1 MRYWKKFVAC
11 LTALMFI
18 VMMLALAGCQFVVI
32 GPSGSTGSDSASSDS
47 ASSDSAGSGGS
58 SADSSGGGAPGED
71 ESGEETEDEIRQ
83 SLYEAFEL
91 DGIRGLNATLDLRST
106 ESTSDGTRQSESYIE
121 ATAAWDDDGV
131 LSADAYYIQEG
142 TYPDG
147 GQSYVYAYGGFAR
160 DVDFFDGG
168 YDCYT
173 ILASDAVDD
182 SVSSENNVSAIRK
195 YIVDNKDEII
205 AERQSID
212 WLSMICDTAGKVGET
227 RQAYFEGLGVLLG
240 AVEQVPAFFGGE
252 LDITDTGYT
261 LTYSMEDCIDLFCN
275 YILKGILEAVDED
288 PAMTC
293 EEFAGLDEIVLLSNL
308 LFADYAAEDMQGLL
322 RVAVKELMATGMGGV
337 PADVVSQI
345 DFNAIF
351 PAITDGQTAG
361 EYLLVCV
368 ANFPEIVKGVM
379 HAIGET
385 DTSVVDGLT
394 PRMWMTQFLYAVG
407 RLEVPEDGKLL
418 DAFTQW
424 YTAKKA
430 DWAAYGKE
438 ASFTLIFDEDRI
450 PVGLDIYIL
459 SEQTTA
465 EGGEEPLFLFDGHLD
480 FCYEAPELFDLTGY
494 TYYAGERVID
504 KTYSDRMEV
513 AVYDDNAAESPVFR
527 ELRIETVVSGNG
539 GTVTV
544 TLSDEEGTEVWTG
557 TLSSAQLEIRITLEA
572 EGVPCELRV
581 GSKWVNKKANGEV
594 SFRSIYCLVEGGDDS
609 IYIFGEWDS
618 ESFDTESIYQIFD

>member
-32 GPSGSTGSDSASSDS
+32 GPSGSTGSDSTSSDS
-47 ASSDSAGSGGS
+47 AGSDSAGSGGS

-91 DGIRGLNATLDLRST
+91 DDIRGLNATLDLRST

-252 LDITDTGYT
+252 LNITDTGYT

-275 YILKGILEAVDED
+275 YILKGVLEAVDEN
-288 PAMTC
+288 PEMTC
-293 EEFAGLDEIVLLSNL
+293 EEFAELDEIVLMSNL

-322 RVAVKELMATGMGGV
+322 RVAVKELMAAGMGGV

-379 HAIGET
+379 HELGET

-394 PRMWMTQFLYAVG
+394 PRMWMEQLLYAVG

-494 TYYAGERVID
+494 TYYAGERMPDAELQEVISWD
-504 KTYSDRMEV
+504 GFDV
-513 AVYDDNAAESPVFR
+513 ESGTDISGLLGATISVR
-527 ELRIETVVSGNG
+527 ENG
-539 GTVTV
+539 GRVVV
-544 TLSDEEGTEVWTG
+544 TLSDDTG
-557 TLSSAQLEIRITLEA
+557 VLATGELFADHLNDQTQITVDGMNCIANFSCNADIFIDGVRIE
-572 EGVPCELRV
+572 RV
-581 GSKWVNKKANGEV
+581 SV
-594 SFRSIYCLVEGGDDS
+594 SIYSEDESGWLNAVWNSAPFETEP
-609 IYIFGEWDS
+609 IYETIA
-618 ESFDTESIYQIFD
+618 

>member
-1 MRYWKKFVAC
+1 MRYWKKVVAC

-32 GPSGSTGSDSASSDS
+32 GPSGSTGSDSTSSDS

-252 LDITDTGYT
+252 LNITDTGYT

-275 YILKGILEAVDED
+275 YILKGVLEAVDEN
-288 PAMTC
+288 PEMTC
-293 EEFAGLDEIVLLSNL
+293 EEFAELDEIVLMSNL

-322 RVAVKELMATGMGGV
+322 RVAVKALMTTGMGGV
-337 PADVVSQI
+337 PADVVSNI

-361 EYLLVCV
+361 EYLCVCV

-394 PRMWMTQFLYAVG
+394 PRMWMEQLLYAVG
-407 RLEVPEDGKLL
+407 RIEVPEGGKLL
-418 DAFTQW
+418 DAFTKW
-424 YTAKKA
+424 YETLKT
-430 DWAAYGKE
+430 DWATCGKE
-438 ASFTLIFDEDRI
+438 ASFTLVFDEERI

-459 SEQTTA
+459 AEQTTA
-465 EGGEEPLFLFDGHLD
+465 AGSEEPLFLFDGHLD

-494 TYYAGERVID
+494 KYYAGERMPDAELQEVISWNGFD
-504 KTYSDRMEV
+504 V
-513 AVYDDNAAESPVFR
+513 ESGTNISGFLDVTISMR
-527 ELRIETVVSGNG
+527 ENG
-539 GTVTV
+539 GRVVV
-544 TLSDEEGTEVWTG
+544 TLSDNMGVLATG
-557 TLSSAQLEIRITLEA
+557 ELFADHLNDQTQITVDGINCIA
-572 EGVPCELRV
+572 NFSCNAAIFIDGVQIEGVSV
-581 GSKWVNKKANGEV
+581 
-594 SFRSIYCLVEGGDDS
+594 SIYSEDESGWLNAVWNSAPFETEP
-609 IYIFGEWDS
+609 IYETIV
-618 ESFDTESIYQIFD
+618 